1 MGTHRERPPA
11 QACLNSQVGSG
22 PKPSLASHAVLPWAG
37 PGPLWSSPLSQ
48 PPKAQARPRPHC
60 LLPPPNPAPRKHFKK
75 IPTKAI
81 KSPGHPPS
89 LGLPTGEMAVKG
101 VPG

>member
-60 LLPPPNPAPRKHFKK
+60 LLPPPTLPLGSTLKKYLLKPSKVQATLPALV
-75 IPTKAI
+75 
-81 KSPGHPPS
+81 SP
-89 LGLPTGEMAVKG
+89 LEKWQ
-101 VPG
+101 